1 MEKLRR
7 VNAELRTLMNNYVT
21 FSEMDEDFIERIDSV
36 SNCNTVSLGKCA
48 NKSYCVVS
56 DENCKLMIPKTNLIN
71 QIDNEAMYFGRMSDE
86 IVRYSRIRSFI
97 FEPRVFLSFSDL
109 KYNLGDDEIILLQ
122 SLLTQDYFDN
132 LIPRSE
138 NRFLKYNTYDTAE
151 PLQSERY
158 TNIITET
165 KNNIVANV
173 AEIKCAK
180 PKIAN
185 VAGKW
190 QRAFPNTAKELVF
203 SDKPSGCTFDI
214 ITTIL
219 QVHGGESSTI
229 TRNELKEVLADEYTL
244 LMEKHSKQVLALL
257 RVEGKSLIVKQ
268 IELGQISIQDVVMSV
283 DYYITLLDIWV
294 LARRFD
300 LPIILYSATKFPET
314 KGNLIVT
321 APQYLAGME
330 AEYFFIKM
338 PGVKTGVAPKMRLLI
353 DGTSAKI
360 KLGSLNAETIAA
372 INKQL
377 IPQEFD
383 LLTPFLNKYK
393 VPRQRRLKI
402 VKKTLTNTEAPKE
415 TAPKPKKKAKKLKR
429 KVKLVT
435 KN

>member
-1 MEKLRR
+1 
-7 VNAELRTLMNNYVT
+7 
-21 FSEMDEDFIERIDSV
+21 
-36 SNCNTVSLGKCA
+36 
-48 NKSYCVVS
+48 
-56 DENCKLMIPKTNLIN
+56 MIPKTNLIN

-190 QRAFPNTAKELVF
+190 QAFPNTAKELVF

-219 QVHGGESSTI
+219 QVLVEKVTI
-229 TRNELKEVLADEYTL
+229 TK
-244 LMEKHSKQVLALL
+244 
-257 RVEGKSLIVKQ
+257 
-268 IELGQISIQDVVMSV
+268 
-283 DYYITLLDIWV
+283 
-294 LARRFD
+294 
-300 LPIILYSATKFPET
+300 
-314 KGNLIVT
+314 
-321 APQYLAGME
+321 
-330 AEYFFIKM
+330 
-338 PGVKTGVAPKMRLLI
+338 
-353 DGTSAKI
+353 
-360 KLGSLNAETIAA
+360 
-372 INKQL
+372 
-377 IPQEFD
+377 
-383 LLTPFLNKYK
+383 
-393 VPRQRRLKI
+393 
-402 VKKTLTNTEAPKE
+402 
-415 TAPKPKKKAKKLKR
+415 
-429 KVKLVT
+429 
-435 KN
+435 